1 MNPFMTIR
9 TLMSRQISIR
19 LAITGLVAAVAL
31 SIAVAVLQFVV
42 ELKNH
47 AQLIEQDIER
57 IGIAASYPAKN
68 AVFNFDYVLGAEMA
82 NSLLLNDFITAV
94 WLYDA
99 RNSPIA
105 FDYKEQK
112 STYRVPYLVSF
123 IGEPTRHYSIDLGL
137 DPSNQ
142 IDLGTLEFEYNNHL
156 PYKPLMLATWGRLVM
171 NFTVIGLL
179 TLILIGIFNRSLT
192 RPLRNLSDQL
202 KNIDIKNSQGQR
214 LGQLYHHQEDE
225 LGTLVGAFNSYISVA
240 EALISENRAALNEAE
255 ESYTSLH
262 ALVEHLPHLVYVK
275 SVSGVVMLANQTCLN
290 TFGLKEQAFVG
301 GPHDIILASVS
312 QATRQLIEDADEEAY
327 TSHKSVLLTEVDWV
341 LKNGQFLALELRKLA
356 IQYKGQDAIL
366 TVGLDVT
373 ERKEQQA
380 YIQHLAY
387 HDSLTGLPNRHLF
400 LDRLD
405 QALLRA
411 ERSGH
416 FGVLIFIDLDNFK
429 HINDT
434 SGHLVGD
441 SVLSGVAA
449 RLKDCVREQ
458 DTVARL
464 GGDEFVICM
473 TDLAIEKQTAREIA
487 IGRANRLIDAM
498 TRAFTIPDN
507 SLQVSASL
515 GLAFFHD
522 HSLPGADLLRHA
534 DIAMY
539 KAKESGKNQL
549 VLFEQEMAE
558 SSDRRFELKED
569 CLVAITEHQF
579 YLMYQPQIDSDSGRI
594 IGAEAL
600 LRWAHPTRGIVSPVE
615 FIPLLETADLMHIVG
630 QFVLQEAIAKAA
642 CWYQDGLIDERF
654 KMCINVSPQQFRQ
667 EDFTQIVRN
676 IVTEQGVAPN
686 MIDLEITEGMIIDNI
701 GHTVASMNELRD
713 FGLHFSID
721 DFGTG
726 YSNLNYL
733 KKLPLDVLK
742 VDQSFVRDI
751 QHDPNDTAIVR
762 TILAMAAQLKLS
774 TVAEG
779 VETEA
784 QLALLRGMGCHIFQG
799 YLHSPPLIPS
809 AFEQLLNNQQKV
821 APTAYVI

>member
-1 MNPFMTIR
+1 M
-9 TLMSRQISIR
+9 R
-19 LAITGLVAAVAL
+19 LAITGLMTAVAL
-31 SIAVAVLQFVV
+31 SLTVAVMQFVV
-42 ELKNH
+42 ELNNH
-47 AQLIEQDIER
+47 AQLIDQDIER
-57 IGIAASYPAKN
+57 IAMAAIYPAKN
-68 AVFNFDYVLGAEMA
+68 AVFNFDYVLGAEIV

-94 WLYDA
+94 WIYDEQ
-99 RNSPIA
+99 NTSIA
-105 FDYKEQK
+105 FNHRSQN
-112 STYRVPYLVSF
+112 SLYRVPYLVPF
-123 IGEPTRHYSIDLGL
+123 IGEPMRNYTVDLGF
-137 DPSNQ
+137 DQFRQ
-142 IDLGTLEFEYNNHL
+142 INLGTLTFEYNNHW
-156 PYKPLMLATWGRLVM
+156 PYKSLMLATWGRLLLSFAV
-171 NFTVIGLL
+171 VVSL
-179 TLILIGIFNRSLT
+179 TLILIGIFNRNLT
-192 RPLRNLSDQL
+192 RPLRHLTDQI
-202 KNIDIKNSQGQR
+202 KHIDITNSQGQR
-214 LGQLYHHQEDE
+214 LGQLYHHREDE
-225 LGTLVGAFNSYISVA
+225 LGTLVGAFNSYINVA

-255 ESYTSLH
+255 QSYTSLH

-275 SVSGVVMLANQTCLN
+275 SISGVAMLANQTFLK
-290 TFGLKEQAFVG
+290 TFGLDEQTFIGSA
-301 GPHDIILASVS
+301 HDSILANFSR
-312 QATRQLIEDADEEAY
+312 ATRQLIEEADEEAY
-327 TSHKSVLLTEVDWV
+327 ASHKSVLLPEVDWA

-373 ERKEQQA
+373 ERKEHQA

-411 ERSGH
+411 QRSGN
-416 FGVLIFIDLDNFK
+416 FGALIFIDLDDFK

-441 SVLSGVAA
+441 AVLSSVAA
-449 RLKDCVREQ
+449 RLKESVREQ

-473 TDLAIEKQTAREIA
+473 TDLGNAEPMARDIA
-487 IGRANRLIDAM
+487 IGRADRLLEAM
-498 TRAFTIPDN
+498 KRPFSVSN
-507 SLQVSASL
+507 KSLHVSASL

-522 HSLPGADLLRHA
+522 HALSATDLLRHA

-539 KAKESGKNQL
+539 RAKEAGKNQL
-549 VLFEQEMAE
+549 ILFERGMEETSQRE
-558 SSDRRFELKED
+558 FELKED
-569 CLVAITEHQF
+569 CLVAVAEHQF

-600 LRWAHPTRGIVSPVE
+600 LRWAHPSRGLVSPVE
-615 FIPLLETADLMHIVG
+615 FIPLLEAGDLMHIVG
-630 QFVLQEAIAKAA
+630 KFVLQEAITQAA
-642 CWYQDGLIDERF
+642 GWYRDGLINDLF

-667 EDFTQIVRN
+667 QNFTQIVRG
-676 IVTEQGVAPN
+676 IVTEQGVAPH

-701 GHTVASMNELRD
+701 DHTVASMNELRD

-762 TILAMAAQLKLS
+762 TILAMAAQLKLN

-784 QLALLRGMGCHIFQG
+784 QLALLRDMGCHIFQG
-799 YLHSPPLIPS
+799 YLHSPPLMPS
-809 AFEQLLNNQQKV
+809 AFETLLTNQQEDII
-821 APTAYVI
+821 TAYVI